1 MNDVLVPHQAIGLE
15 SLLPDSCVS
24 PTVSRPQ
31 AQHPENPQAPA
42 PTLRYGEFLSAVRVK
57 QRLVSYNQVHAEV
70 GRHARAP
77 GLRLIDLHRLLTP
90 YASVRFLEQVRAVVP
105 LALFLALFQIAALR
119 STVRQGDEIAFGMLA
134 VMLGLMLFMEG
145 VKYGLMPFSEN
156 IGFKL
161 PDRSPTTVV
170 LAFAFLL
177 GGIATFAEPAIG
189 ALRAAGAGLE
199 PARTPWL
206 HLLLT
211 RYPDR
216 LVLAVGAGVG
226 AAVVLGM
233 LRFIY
238 AWRMK
243 TLVIAVL
250 VPCLAASVYAGLD
263 PRLAPILGLAW
274 DCGAITTGPVTVP
287 LVLALGIGVAAAAGQ
302 QDNPLSGFGIVTLAS
317 LIPAMAVILVAV
329 GLVAEVPDPAALP
342 ALIGAPGAP
351 AWWEETP
358 VSEMLASV
366 RAIAPLILLLWLA
379 QRFVLGE
386 KLAHRQL
393 VAYGV
398 VVAVLGMTLFNL
410 GLTIGLIPLGDQ
422 AGNVVPSAFNAV
434 GGSEPLYPYPFGVAL
449 TLLFAAAIGY
459 GATIAEPALNAMG
472 TTVENLTD
480 GAYPRRLLIQAVA
493 VGVALGTALG
503 VAKIIFQ
510 WPMLPLLL
518 GAYTV
523 ALACTLLSVEEYVS
537 LAWDSAGVTTGPV
550 TVPLVLALGLG
561 LSKAVGAAEGFGIL
575 AMASAG
581 PIISVLAVGLWIRR
595 RSAGEV

>member
-1 MNDVLVPHQAIGLE
+1 MAPGGSERPVPRI
-15 SLLPDSCVS
+15 
-24 PTVSRPQ
+24 
-31 AQHPENPQAPA
+31 
-42 PTLRYGEFLSAVRVK
+42 RYGEFLSAVRVK
-57 QRLVSYNQVHAEV
+57 QRLVSYSEVHAKA
-70 GRHARAP
+70 HAHGGGAAP
-77 GLRLIDLHRLLTP
+77 ALRLIDLHRLLTP
-90 YASVRFLEQVRAVVP
+90 YVSVRFLEQARAVVP

-119 STVRQGDEIAFGMLA
+119 SSVIEGEEIAFGMLA
-134 VMLGLMLFMEG
+134 VMLGLMFFMDG

-161 PDRSPTTVV
+161 PDRSPTTAV

-189 ALRAAGAGLE
+189 ALRAAGAGLD
-199 PARTPWL
+199 PSRTPWL

-216 LVLAVGAGVG
+216 LVFAVGTGVG

-233 LRFIY
+233 LRFIFG
-238 AWRMK
+238 WHMK

-250 VPCLAASVYAGLD
+250 LPCIAASIYAGLD

-287 LVLALGIGVAAAAGQ
+287 LVLALGIGVSAAAGR

-317 LIPAMAVILVAV
+317 LFPAMAVILVAA
-329 GLVAEVPDPAALP
+329 GLVAEVPDPAVLP
-342 ALIGAPGAP
+342 AIVGADGAA
-351 AWWEETP
+351 AWWDRTP
-358 VSEMLASV
+358 VAEILASF

-386 KLAHRQL
+386 KLARRQ
-393 VAYGV
+393 VVVYGV
-398 VVAVLGMTLFNL
+398 VMAVLGMTLFNL
-410 GLTIGLIPLGDQ
+410 GLTIGLIPLGEQ
-422 AGNVVPSAFNAV
+422 AGKVVPSAFHSVN
-434 GGSEPLYPYPFGVAL
+434 GGTPLYPYPFGVSL
-449 TLLFAAAIGY
+449 TLLFAATIGY
-459 GATIAEPALNAMG
+459 GATVAEPALSAMG
-472 TTVENLTD
+472 VTVENLTN
-480 GAYPRRLLIQAVA
+480 GAFPRRLLIRSVA

-518 GAYTV
+518 GAYSV
-523 ALACTLLSVEEYVS
+523 ALVGTVLSIDEYVS

-550 TVPLVLALGLG
+550 TVPLVLALGIG
-561 LSKAVGAAEGFGIL
+561 LSKAVGAMEGFGIL

-595 RSAGEV
+595 RSDGRT